1 MVSVMSFQELEM
13 WQEGVHW
20 RGKMQW
26 CWPGVPTSVSGLEG
40 RGLGE
45 HVLEHKKKKKNLIS
59 RLSGLGVCTG
69 LAQPAAWAAA
79 NPAPTLLCPL
89 LPGPQSPLQRGR
101 EPGGSSSGPEAQPPL
116 PRVLGPILCSA
127 PRPHAHRHTQT
138 HTHIRTQHPGC
149 LEISPA
155 AQTSS

>member
-1 MVSVMSFQELEM
+1 M
-13 WQEGVHW
+13 
-20 RGKMQW
+20 
-26 CWPGVPTSVSGLEG
+26 SGLEG

-45 HVLEHKKKKKNLIS
+45 HVLEHKKKKNLIS
-59 RLSGLGVCTG
+59 RLSRLGVCTG

-79 NPAPTLLCPL
+79 NPSPTLLCPL

-101 EPGGSSSGPEAQPPL
+101 EPGGSSPGPEAQPHL

-138 HTHIRTQHPGC
+138 HTPTHTAPRLPRDLPG
-149 LEISPA
+149 SPDFLVGGGA
-155 AQTSS
+155 GYKQTRSGMRVKVTSPMWPPSTCNVAGLN